1 MLEIRG
7 ATIDDLDEVALIHS
21 LMIPYSINSA
31 MGINRLRDLYLF
43 TLQNEDS
50 LLLIATEDN
59 RVIGFISGTSNFGNL
74 AKGAKSNISIKQ
86 IINIFMKMNPFRL
99 FVAVLDF
106 ILLSR
111 AFQRQGE
118 FFYFSTWGMLPGSH
132 PTAGSALFR
141 ELVKRAQN
149 FGAQSFIVNVG
160 KTNSKVIQ
168 MYRTLGFLP
177 VTKTISELILKKQN

>member
-86 IINIFMKMNPFRL
+86 IITGQKQK
-99 FVAVLDF
+99 
-106 ILLSR
+106 LL
-111 AFQRQGE
+111 A
-118 FFYFSTWGMLPGSH
+118 
-132 PTAGSALFR
+132 
-141 ELVKRAQN
+141 
-149 FGAQSFIVNVG
+149 I
-160 KTNSKVIQ
+160 
-168 MYRTLGFLP
+168 
-177 VTKTISELILKKQN
+177 LILKSRWLKCQSLQPKK